1 MFKDVFKGF
10 MNDPEQAGE
19 RGKNTKVIETF
30 TRHGVPKKFPE
41 GHPKAGMSEDI
52 ITSEGFILST
62 ALSHEPISAGV
73 VLSITLP
80 L

>member
-52 ITSEGFILST
+52 ITSEGLEEMRQRGKNET
-62 ALSHEPISAGV
+62 EPK
-73 VLSITLP
+73 
-80 L
+80 